1 MLIYQGIKSGFIEDV
16 NLGMIA
22 DKIREKYREQLHRK
36 PSKREFI
43 SWKNSMQYMRGVLDD
58 RDIPGNSG
66 IAIEYNIPPTGNRID
81 FMISGY
87 SKKDDHEVIIVE
99 LKQWEECKEVGEVH
113 GIYKVE
119 TYTGGSLRDVNHPSY
134 QAMTYANLIRD
145 YNTNVANKKINVRP
159 CAFLHN
165 YYFDNDDPLL
175 RENYQDY
182 IEEAPLFSA
191 EDILKLRKFI
201 KKYIKLGDNK
211 KVLYEIENGKIRPS
225 KMLQDSLKSMLEGN
239 QEFYMIDSQKIAY
252 EYAVMHAMNT
262 MMSHAK
268 NVLIVKGGPGTGK
281 SVLAVNLLIELTRRN
296 MTCFYVTKNVTPRKV
311 YEKNLKG
318 SEKNSINHLF
328 QSSGVIL

>member
-1 MLIYQGIKSGFIEDV
+1 M
-16 NLGMIA
+16 
-22 DKIREKYREQLHRK
+22 
-36 PSKREFI
+36 
-43 SWKNSMQYMRGVLDD
+43 
-58 RDIPGNSG
+58 
-66 IAIEYNIPPTGNRID
+66 
-81 FMISGY
+81 
-87 SKKDDHEVIIVE
+87 
-99 LKQWEECKEVGEVH
+99 
-113 GIYKVE
+113 
-119 TYTGGSLRDVNHPSY
+119 
-134 QAMTYANLIRD
+134 
-145 YNTNVANKKINVRP
+145 RP

-296 MTCFYVTKNVTPRKV
+296 MTCFYVTVAFNYSVVT
-311 YEKNLKG
+311 
-318 SEKNSINHLF
+318 
-328 QSSGVIL
+328 